1 MAEFNRIA
9 VIGLGYI
16 GLPTATAFAL
26 NGKRVFG
33 VDIDDAVISSV
44 NSGETHI
51 VEPELDI
58 AVKKAVSSQRL
69 SADKQVQAADAF
81 LITVPTPLTA
91 DFKPDLSY
99 VKAAV

>member
-51 VEPELDI
+51 VEPKYSL
-58 AVKKAVSSQRL
+58 
-69 SADKQVQAADAF
+69 
-81 LITVPTPLTA
+81 
-91 DFKPDLSY
+91 
-99 VKAAV
+99 